1 MKRLAVLSLAALAVP
16 LSFAQVL
23 APITGKV
30 VDIVADEYSA
40 SFELDEPSHCGTAY
54 YFVDEV
60 DFGSTSFL
68 SILQTSL
75 SSGTDVTVTVSECQ
89 AGVAKVTGLVAG

>member
-1 MKRLAVLSLAALAVP
+1 MKRLAVLSLTALAVP

-30 VDIVADEYSA
+30 TNISADEYSA
-40 SFELDEPSHCGTAY
+40 GFELDQVNHCGSSS
-54 YFVDEV
+54 YFMDASATG
-60 DFGSTSFL
+60 FTGFL

-75 SSGTDVTVTVSECQ
+75 SSGTDVTVSVSECR
-89 AGVAKVTGLVAG
+89 AGVAMVSGIVAG